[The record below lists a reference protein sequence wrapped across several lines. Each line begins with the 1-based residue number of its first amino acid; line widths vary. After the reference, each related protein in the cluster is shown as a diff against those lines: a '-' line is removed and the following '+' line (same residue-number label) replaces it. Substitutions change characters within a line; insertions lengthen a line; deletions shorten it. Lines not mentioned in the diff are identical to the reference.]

1 MKNPVSITVLAVT
14 AMLSFSLPAMDTT
27 TPHDARAVEVL
38 QAMSDY
44 KASLDSVVISGS
56 SINDARLDA
65 GLIVSNSNEMTV
77 TVKRPASLHFKNFD
91 GINTMELYFHQGLL
105 TVFDSGT
112 GFYAQANI
120 PEKIDAALDFALAE
134 LDVDAPLMD
143 LVRADVFDHLIET
156 TDSVMYL
163 TDKSRVMGSD
173 CHHIAI
179 RSAEVDVQ
187 LWIQEGNQPV
197 PRRIMITSKWEGG
210 APRFLANMNWDTKPD
225 IKSGTF
231 DFKAPEGVSQIQ
243 FVNPPATAE

>member
-1 MKNPVSITVLAVT
+1 MKIPFSITVFTAA

-27 TPHDARAVEVL
+27 SPHDARAVEVL

-44 KASLDSVVISGS
+44 KASLDSVVISGT
-56 SINDARLDA
+56 SIHDARLDA
-65 GLIVSNSNEMTV
+65 GLIVSNSNEMTF

-91 GINTMELYFHQGLL
+91 GIDTMELYFHQGLL

-112 GFYAQANI
+112 GFYAQADI
-120 PEKIDAALDFALAE
+120 PEKIDAALDFALDE
-134 LDVDAPLMD
+134 LDIDMPLMD
-143 LVRADVFDHLIET
+143 LVRADVFDRLVEA
-156 TDSVMYL
+156 TDSVLYL

-179 RSAEVDVQ
+179 RGAEVDVQ
-187 LWIQEGNQPV
+187 LWIQEGNRPV

-210 APRFLANMNWDTKPD
+210 VPRFVANMNWDTKPD
-225 IKSGTF
+225 IKSGAF
-231 DFKAPEGVSQIQ
+231 DFKAPDGVSQIQ